1 MQEPCLMDLHSRGK
15 RVNVLLWLELQDGL
29 CACCRQ
35 SNLLSKG
42 IVSNPCLVQVHGP
55 TVIAVINDSVG
66 VMFFRWICFVRLV
79 CALPTFQ
86 TMSGFVKALAALLI
100 NSALL
105 LCLSLGL
112 LVTACSNAGVA
123 LNSNPVELEPV
134 SMDRADADQALVDSG
149 SLDDAMLGSGL

>member
-1 MQEPCLMDLHSRGK
+1 
-15 RVNVLLWLELQDGL
+15 
-29 CACCRQ
+29 
-35 SNLLSKG
+35 
-42 IVSNPCLVQVHGP
+42 
-55 TVIAVINDSVG
+55 
-66 VMFFRWICFVRLV
+66 
-79 CALPTFQ
+79 
-86 TMSGFVKALAALLI
+86 MSGFVKNFATRLI

-134 SMDRADADQALVDSG
+134 SMDRAEADQALVDSG